1 MIGQSEL
8 MQSVLEIV
16 KERLSNRP
24 DSEHGQA
31 LVRVSIVA
39 LCMMYLF
46 GVGAVSGYGDP
57 ALKAVMLIG
66 VLDVLASILI
76 LAHIVFRPARS
87 NVRRV
92 IGMLVDYSV
101 IGANMHIM
109 GTQLSLLYVL
119 NMWVTIGNGL
129 RYGPWFLLISVAMGA
144 VSFLAVILTT
154 PFWQTNDILAWGLL
168 IGLIAIPAYL
178 TSLLRALTRA
188 TEEARRANEAKSS
201 FLANMSHEFRTPLN
215 GIVGMSDLLLTT
227 RLTGEQREY
236 ADVLQASARSL
247 LTLVEDVLDISAIE
261 AGKLKYNAADFQ
273 VDDVLHSVQLMMQPL
288 AANKGLQFELAVAGD
303 VPAAV
308 HGDPGHLRQVLINLV
323 SNAVKFTDDGRVDLQ
338 VSRVREQG
346 SAVIVRFEVRDT
358 GIGIAEEAKA
368 RIFQAFEQAESG
380 HARRFG
386 GTGLGTTIA
395 KAMTEQMGGTI
406 GFRSEAG
413 RGSVF
418 WVEIPFRVPAPA
430 DPAAPVPAMA
440 ATNVISFD
448 DPFVRH
454 RARARSMRLLI
465 ADDQPANVSVLRKLL
480 EKAGHQIHAVDNG
493 EAVLDAIET
502 TVYDAVIID
511 LHMPGVSGI
520 DVIRQSR
527 VMHAGRQQIPF
538 IVLSADVTARTIAET
553 ESAGAHVFLAKPVV
567 VSRLLDVLAE
577 IASGA
582 KPDEAPK
589 AVSAALPATDETVS
603 REVLNDL
610 EELHLGSGFVS
621 LFVEECMQDALKCIG
636 QLDALAEE
644 SQWDEYR
651 DVCHALKGVAGNVGA
666 MRLAQAASDSMRLAN
681 WQLAREWKMRNQGIR
696 RQLDQAQN
704 AFKTILQE
712 RGPANPAR
720 ATPDPAFP

>member
-1 MIGQSEL
+1 

-24 DSEHGQA
+24 DSEHAQA

-76 LAHIVFRPARS
+76 LAHIIFRPARS
-87 NVRRV
+87 NLRRV

-129 RYGPWFLLISVAMGA
+129 RFGPWFLLISVGMGA

-154 PFWQTNDILAWGLL
+154 PFWQTNSILAWGLL

-261 AGKLKYNAADFQ
+261 AGKLKYNAANFQ

-288 AANKGLQFELAVAGD
+288 AANKGLQFELAVADD
-303 VPAAV
+303 VPSAV
-308 HGDPGHLRQVLINLV
+308 YGDPGHLRQVLINLV
-323 SNAVKFTDDGRVDLQ
+323 SNAVKFTDDGRVDLN
-338 VSRVREQG
+338 VSHVRDQAG
-346 SAVIVRFEVRDT
+346 GVVVRFEVRDT
-358 GIGIAEEAKA
+358 GIGIADEAQA

-406 GFRSEAG
+406 GFQSEAG
-413 RGSVF
+413 SGSTF
-418 WVEIPFRVPAPA
+418 WVEIPFRL
-430 DPAAPVPAMA
+430 PAAEAGEPFAVSTVAT
-440 ATNVISFD
+440 TNVISFD

-480 EKAGHQIHAVDNG
+480 EKAGHQVQAVDNG

-502 TVYDAVIID
+502 TTYDAVIID

-582 KPDEAPK
+582 KADDAPRP
-589 AVSAALPATDETVS
+589 VGAALPIGDETVS

-621 LFVEECMQDALKCIG
+621 LFVDECMQDALKCIG
-636 QLDALAEE
+636 QLDALGEE
-644 SQWDEYR
+644 AQWDEYR

-666 MRLAQAASDSMRLAN
+666 MRLAQAASESMRLAN
-681 WQLAREWKMRNQGIR
+681 WQLAREWKMRNQGVR
-696 RQLDQAQN
+696 RQLEQAQN
-704 AFKTILQE
+704 AFRALLQE
-712 RGPANPAR
+712 RGTVSSAR